1 MKRKVNDNMI
11 RVYDFRCTN
20 GHVFENFVGKEV
32 TVSRCGC
39 GADAKRI
46 ISPIRTHLDGSDPG
60 FPGAAMKWEREHERA
75 AKAGK
80 SHED

>member
-1 MKRKVNDNMI
+1 MI

-20 GHVFENFVGKEV
+20 GHLFEAFVDDKS

-46 ISPIRTHLDGSDPG
+46 ISPVTSLLDGSDPG
-60 FPGAAMKWEREHERA
+60 FPGAAMKWEREHERS
-75 AKAGK
+75 AKVSSDA
-80 SHED
+80 E